1 MSADKAM
8 VLRFLQ
14 GHALAAARSNAQ
26 LTDARLSAT
35 ESFEKAMELLDFAL
49 EHAPLGPELAA
60 ARERDDEVVR
70 AVWMRLKAA
79 YR

>member
-14 GHALAAARSNAQ
+14 GHDLSAARSRAQ
-26 LTDARLSAT
+26 LASAPLSPT
-35 ESFEKAMELLDFAL
+35 ESFEKAMELQDFAL
-49 EHAPLGPELAA
+49 EHAPLCAELAA
-60 ARERDDEVVR
+60 NRARDEEVVR
-70 AVWMRLKAA
+70 AVWVRLKAA